1 MEPTGLQQPSV
12 KEDGDAVEDELRQ
25 RERLEKEVR
34 AMHEQFSQL
43 KALLDSERKARVEQE
58 KARAEA
64 ENELKEVRSAFEGTV
79 WTRVGLE
86 EEVKKMEKET
96 YFLKKMLD
104 ELSAS
109 TNNSV
114 GIEEKIESLESQTT
128 TKVEEREFLT
138 RVLKRLQDQTRV
150 MRNTLDLHIQGK
162 NANYADLES
171 KRNELRRKLR
181 ARGDVERVIMELED
195 EVESLKVQIKREE
208 KAREQQEW
216 LVDIEIND
224 LSKRLGLEIAARE
237 KMRKMIDQAA
247 AHRKKLVQ
255 ELEALKA
262 RAVAP
267 PGGMRDGK
275 EGVRNEFR
283 KSFHPAAFHR
293 TQSGPNIDE
302 KKDEDVQSSA
312 NLSAGAFSP
321 VRESSLFVS
330 GEMVFKGGSSGGSAK
345 VTGRRESL
353 TGSISPSLSE
363 PRESDSELGDLPFT
377 RNLQD
382 LRNKVDEVWEV
393 MSEEGDKSR
402 GLERELKEMQ
412 KAVDEEREE
421 RRRLAQAMAEERER
435 REELERKL
443 TRLLELHQQ

>member
-1 MEPTGLQQPSV
+1 
-12 KEDGDAVEDELRQ
+12 
-25 RERLEKEVR
+25 
-34 AMHEQFSQL
+34 MHEQFSQL

-195 EVESLKVQIKREE
+195 EVESLKAQIKQEE

-237 KMRKMIDQAA
+237 KTRKMIDQAA
-247 AHRKKLVQ
+247 AHRKKIVQ

-262 RAVAP
+262 RAVAS

-275 EGVRNEFR
+275 EGARNEFR

-302 KKDEDVQSSA
+302 KKDDEAQPSSS
-312 NLSAGAFSP
+312 LSAGSFSP
-321 VRESSLFVS
+321 VRESSSLFVS
-330 GEMVFKGGSSGGSAK
+330 GEMVFKGGSSGSTPGSAK

-353 TGSISPSLSE
+353 TGSISPSLSLSE

-393 MSEEGDKSR
+393 MSEEGDRSR
-402 GLERELKEMQ
+402 SLERELKEMQ

-421 RRRLAQAMAEERER
+421 RRRLVQAMAEERER

-443 TRLLELHQQ
+443 TRVLELHQQGASPAQE

>member
-1 MEPTGLQQPSV
+1 
-12 KEDGDAVEDELRQ
+12 
-25 RERLEKEVR
+25 
-34 AMHEQFSQL
+34 MHEQFSQL
-43 KALLDSERKARVEQE
+43 KALLDSERKARVEQAHLLLFPSDVE

-114 GIEEKIESLESQTT
+114 GIEEKIESLESQ
-128 TKVEEREFLT
+128 VEEREFLT

-195 EVESLKVQIKREE
+195 EVESLKAQIKQEE

-224 LSKRLGLEIAARE
+224 LSKRQAHSPLPLNAPLSLGLEIAARE
-237 KMRKMIDQAA
+237 KTRKMIDQAA
-247 AHRKKLVQ
+247 AHRKKIVQ

-262 RAVAP
+262 RAVAS

-275 EGVRNEFR
+275 EGARNEFR

-302 KKDEDVQSSA
+302 KKDDEAQPSSS
-312 NLSAGAFSP
+312 LSAGSFSP
-321 VRESSLFVS
+321 VRESSSLFVS
-330 GEMVFKGGSSGGSAK
+330 GEMVFKGGSSGSTPGSAK

-353 TGSISPSLSE
+353 TGSISPSLSLSE

-393 MSEEGDKSR
+393 MSEEGDRSR
-402 GLERELKEMQ
+402 SLERELKEMQ

-421 RRRLAQAMAEERER
+421 RRRLVQAMAEERER

-443 TRLLELHQQ
+443 TRVLELHQQGASPAQE